1 MAALLGKNGPMS
13 VAVIIGAGIAGLSAA
28 AAVAPRYERVVLVD
42 RDTLPD
48 TATPRRG
55 VPQSYHAHILLA
67 AGQRA
72 LEELFP
78 GLGDELVGAGAI
90 RFDPGTDLGLFRYG
104 AVWQRIESGL
114 DMVTMTRPLL
124 ELTLRRR
131 IAALPNVTVRDGTAI
146 AGLTGTAERVTG
158 VVLDDGSELPADL
171 VVDSSGRGSRSD
183 RWLGAL
189 GVPAPPVDEVKIGVG
204 YATRLVRRDPGGPAD
219 GVGML
224 VLPTPPMEKRIGLAL
239 AVEGDRWLIGL
250 GGWHGDHAPT
260 DPAGF
265 QRFADGLPDP
275 TVGRV
280 LAEAEPLTDIASH
293 GFPSSRRRRFERL
306 RQPPGGYLAT
316 GDAIC
321 SFNPIYGQGMTC
333 AAMEAVELGRLL
345 DRHGTASGAL
355 VRAFYRVAAQVV
367 NTPWRFAVGAD
378 FAFPATVGPRPTN
391 IPLLNRYT
399 IRLQSVAKVDPV
411 VRRTFTWVQHLVT
424 PPRALFTP
432 AIVARVM
439 RGGPN

>member
-1 MAALLGKNGPMS
+1 M
-13 VAVIIGAGIAGLSAA
+13 
-28 AAVAPRYERVVLVD
+28 
-42 RDTLPD
+42 
-48 TATPRRG
+48 
-55 VPQSYHAHILLA
+55 
-67 AGQRA
+67 
-72 LEELFP
+72 
-78 GLGDELVGAGAI
+78 
-90 RFDPGTDLGLFRYG
+90 
-104 AVWQRIESGL
+104 
-114 DMVTMTRPLL
+114 
-124 ELTLRRR
+124 
-131 IAALPNVTVRDGTAI
+131 
-146 AGLTGTAERVTG
+146 
-158 VVLDDGSELPADL
+158 
-171 VVDSSGRGSRSD
+171 
-183 RWLGAL
+183 
-189 GVPAPPVDEVKIGVG
+189 
-204 YATRLVRRDPGGPAD
+204 
-219 GVGML
+219 
-224 VLPTPPMEKRIGLAL
+224 
-239 AVEGDRWLIGL
+239 
-250 GGWHGDHAPT
+250 
-260 DPAGF
+260 
-265 QRFADGLPDP
+265 
-275 TVGRV
+275 

-345 DRHGTASGAL
+345 DRHVTASGAL

-378 FAFPATVGPRPTN
+378 FAFPATVGRRPTN